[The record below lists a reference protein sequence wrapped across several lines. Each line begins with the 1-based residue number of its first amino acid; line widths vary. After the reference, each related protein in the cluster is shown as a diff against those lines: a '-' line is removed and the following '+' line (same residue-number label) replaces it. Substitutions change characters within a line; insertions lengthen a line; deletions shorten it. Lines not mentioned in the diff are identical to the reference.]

1 MIAVERATGSR
12 VLVGAFSAQSV
23 SVERATGDNALA
35 KSFSAQSVSVEH
47 ATGDSKLVKS
57 LSTSKAG
64 YDINGT
70 EIVVPEIVTHIAR
83 VK

>member
-1 MIAVERATGSR
+1 MITLLSS
-12 VLVGAFSAQSV
+12 FSSQSI
-23 SVERATGDNALA
+23 SVERATGDNTLA
-35 KSFSAQSVSVEH
+35 KSFSAQAVNVEH
-47 ATGDSKLVKS
+47 ATGDNKLVKS

-70 EIVVPEIVTHIAR
+70 EFVVPDFVTHITR

>member
-1 MIAVERATGSR
+1 MITLLSS
-12 VLVGAFSAQSV
+12 FSSQAV
-23 SVERATGDNALA
+23 SVERATGDSVLV
-35 KSFSAQSVSVEH
+35 KSFSAQSVDVEH
-47 ATGDSKLVKS
+47 ATGDNKIIRS

-70 EIVVPEIVTHIAR
+70 EIVVPNYKTYITR